1 MSDMVTIPRD
11 EYERLREA
19 AEDLED
25 ILAYDRAKADM
36 AAGRAELVPAEFV
49 NRIIDGESPVR
60 VYRDL
65 RGLTQAALAEK
76 AGINRVIVAE
86 LETGRKQGSAQ
97 TLKKIADALGVTVDD
112 LI

>member
-1 MSDMVTIPRD
+1 MNDMVSIPRK

-25 ILAYDRAKADM
+25 ILAYDRAK
-36 AAGRAELVPAEFV
+36 GRDEESVPHEFV
-49 NRIIDGESPVR
+49 TRIIDGEPPVR
-60 VYRDL
+60 VFRDW
-65 RGLTQAALAEK
+65 RGMSAAELSRAS
-76 AGINRVIVAE
+76 GVNRVQIHE
-86 LETGRKQGSAQ
+86 IETGKKNGSAQ